1 MRAWTVGILAVP
13 MLAFAAGA
21 KSAADLPRSVAAPG
35 PAPSPAPALPNGSWP
50 GPPHF
55 DGSRFDP
62 EPMRR
67 GSFIASV
74 PVTPNATIGFG
85 RFNAMPKRRLGPP
98 DMSLSPPKVRRAA
111 VGLSLRF

>member
-1 MRAWTVGILAVP
+1 
-13 MLAFAAGA
+13 
-21 KSAADLPRSVAAPG
+21 
-35 PAPSPAPALPNGSWP
+35 
-50 GPPHF
+50 
-55 DGSRFDP
+55 
-62 EPMRR
+62 MRR